1 MHPHSMKKGAPYMIS
16 PEALVAHLQ
25 EALAAPNHHTHVEA
39 FDKTGAADHYAIYVR
54 STAFEGLPTMAQH
67 RQVNAALKPLIA
79 SGQLHAAE
87 LHTVVVPTSPSSET
101 P

>member
-1 MHPHSMKKGAPYMIS
+1 MIS

-25 EALAAPNHHTHVEA
+25 EALASQAASQEAAPNHHTHVEA

-67 RQVNAALKPLIA
+67 RMVNAALKPLIA

-87 LHTVVVPTSPSSET
+87 LHTVALPTASPES